1 MRNKI
6 QLYTVLMT
14 AICLFCSCITNKQK
28 AYLQREAP
36 IYPRVPFEEYRLCVN
51 DEITYYLM
59 TASDEAERFYNFS
72 QRGGAIGGGVGAVP
86 FRIYDDGCVVF
97 PTIGRVKIAGLT
109 VREAERV
116 ITNVFKGSVYDA
128 EVRVALIN
136 NFFYV
141 LGDGGKGQQY
151 VFKEN
156 MNIFQ
161 ALALTGDISA
171 TGDKS
176 RVKLIRKGVDGMDQ
190 IYIFDL
196 RKESIIES
204 EYYYIQ
210 PNDVIYISTHFS
222 SFFMVDSVSSF
233 ISMFIAPLS
242 LLILV
247 LSLFQK

>member
-1 MRNKI
+1 MKNKI
-6 QLYTVLMT
+6 QLYSVLML
-14 AICLFCSCITNKQK
+14 AVCLFCSCITNKQK
-28 AYLQREAP
+28 AYLQRETP
-36 IYPRVPFEEYRLCVN
+36 IYPRAPFEEYRLCVN

-59 TASDEAERFYNFS
+59 TASAEAEQLYNFS
-72 QRGGAIGGGVGAVP
+72 QRGGGGGAGVNAVP

-109 VREAERV
+109 IREAERV
-116 ITNVFKGSVYDA
+116 ITNVFQGSVYDA
-128 EVRVALIN
+128 EVRVALTN
-136 NFFYV
+136 NFFCI

-151 VFKEN
+151 VYKEN

-161 ALALTGDISA
+161 ALALAGDISSA
-171 TGDKS
+171 GDKS
-176 RVKLIRKGVDGMDQ
+176 HVKIIRKGLDGMDK
-190 IYIFDL
+190 IYVCDL

-204 EYYYIQ
+204 EYYYIK
-210 PNDVIYISTHFS
+210 PNDVIYIPTHFS

-233 ISMFIAPLS
+233 ISIFIAPIS